1 MRMQWHENNSCTA
14 DWMNQWTNELM
25 KQWMNESV
33 NQWTSESMNQWFFP
47 TSSSKSA
54 PTFSVFNI
62 WKCKSSS
69 LKCKSSSRA
78 LATVSCTFCQ
88 PHPPT
93 VLLRAC
99 HFVSFSSANRALAT
113 VSCTFCRPHLSKYY
127 EFLRIL
133 TCWSAN
139 RARDNFPRSRR
150 GTAETDTLLRRPQEP
165 HYPKKHSVSR
175 TKAFSPGI
183 RMLPN
188 CYTSEL
194 LDDGWLPWRSE
205 C

>member
-1 MRMQWHENNSCTA
+1 MNLWINEPV
-14 DWMNQWTNELM
+14 NQWINDFFQHHPPKVPQPSQFLTFG
-25 KQWMNESV
+25 SV
-33 NQWTSESMNQWFFP
+33 NQALW
-47 TSSSKSA
+47 SA
-54 PTFSVFNI
+54 N
-62 WKCKSSS
+62 
-69 LKCKSSSRA
+69 RA

-113 VSCTFCRPHLSKYY
+113 VSCAFCRPHFSKYY